1 MGDASRLW
9 RAFAPMD
16 IPLEVFPEPVAI
28 VDGGLRL
35 REANAAWR
43 EELPGLAGEALAAA
57 VIGAARAVLE
67 GRLGRA
73 EVDAPALEG
82 DAKRYRWTVVAVPG
96 GEAAALVH
104 ARRLGA
110 GEDEERARALAE
122 ENDLLRTMIDAVP
135 SMMFIKDWDG
145 RFVVANKMLADAHGL
160 TVEQVIRRSQG
171 EIHQHDEE
179 TQRFLRAD
187 KEVIRTGKTL
197 VIEET
202 VTVASGEVRWLE
214 TTKRPMVRRSGEVQA
229 LGFCLDITERKL
241 AAEERE
247 RAARAL
253 AEAAEAA
260 QREAQEKAALAAELD
275 RRLAVI
281 EAQHREI
288 MALSAPILEM
298 GEATIGVPLI
308 GAVDEARAGALTE
321 RLLSTIAERQV
332 RHVILDLTGL
342 EAVDTRT
349 ADRLLKIAQ
358 AIALLGA
365 QAVITGIQPAVA
377 QTMVSLGAD
386 ISALTTQRTPRDAL
400 RSIRAS
406 SGA

>member
-1 MGDASRLW
+1 
-9 RAFAPMD
+9 MD
-16 IPLEVFPEPVAI
+16 ITLEVFPEPIAI
-28 VDGGLRL
+28 VDGSLRL

-43 EELPGLAGEALAAA
+43 EELAGLTGEALAAA
-57 VIGAARAVLE
+57 VLDAARAVLE

-73 EVDAPALEG
+73 EVDAPAQVG
-82 DAKRYRWTVVAVPG
+82 DAKRYRWTAVGVPG
-96 GEAAALVH
+96 GEPAALVH

-110 GEDEERARALAE
+110 GEDEARALAE

-135 SMMFIKDWDG
+135 SMIFIKDRGG
-145 RFVVANKMLADAHGL
+145 RFVAANKKLADAHGL

-171 EIHQHDEE
+171 EVHGHDEE
-179 TQRFLRAD
+179 TARFLRAD
-187 KEVIRTGKTL
+187 SEVMRTGETL

-202 VTVASGEVRWLE
+202 ATLASGAVRWLE
-214 TTKRPMVRRSGEVQA
+214 TTKQPVVRRSGEVQA
-229 LGFCLDITERKL
+229 LGFCVDITERKL
-241 AAEERE
+241 AEEERD

-260 QREAQEKAALAAELD
+260 RREAQEKAALASELD

-281 EAQHREI
+281 EAQHGQI
-288 MALSAPILEM
+288 MALSAPILDM

-321 RLLSTIAERQV
+321 RLLSAIAERQV
-332 RHVILDLTGL
+332 RHVILDLTGI

-386 ISALTTQRTPRDAL
+386 ISGLTTQRTPRDAL
-400 RSIRAS
+400 RTLAGRQ
-406 SGA
+406 GRGNG